1 MTPDLSKNA
10 LEQTQQWFNQ
20 VVLGLNLCPFAH
32 VPAKHNRVHMV
43 VLEGSGEAELLLC
56 LQQEISRLQ
65 TEHPKA
71 IETTLVIAPQ
81 GFEDF
86 YYYNGV
92 VAYLEHW
99 LVAEGWGGFV
109 QIASFHPQYQFAGV
123 ATDAPQ
129 NLTNPSPFPIFH
141 LIREA
146 SLSEI
151 INNGA
156 DTDAIPE
163 RNIVCM
169 QGLSASEIRRLFPHL
184 GIHSFVD

>member
-1 MTPDLSKNA
+1 MTSSLLNDA
-10 LEQTQQWFNQ
+10 LVQTQQWFNQ

-32 VPAKHNRVHMV
+32 VPAKHQRVRMA
-43 VLEGSGEAELLLC
+43 VLDGANEAELLTC
-56 LQQEISRLQ
+56 LQREINDLRTEDPQ
-65 TEHPKA
+65 TL
-71 IETTLVIAPQ
+71 ETTLVIAPK

-92 VAYLEHW
+92 VAYLTHW
-99 LVAEGWGGFV
+99 LVAQGYDGFV

-123 ATDAPQ
+123 EPNDPQ
-129 NLTNPSPFPIFH
+129 NLTNRSPFPIFH

-151 INNGA
+151 IDNGA

-163 RNIVCM
+163 RNIACM
-169 QGLSASEIRRLFPHL
+169 QELSASEIRDLFPY
-184 GIHSFVD
+184 IKNPT